1 MDMHFIPKLKIA
13 PAPPPQPDDATPPSG
28 PTIAIVKRIRP
39 QLGGTGLWTDRLF
52 RAAMLLSAIS
62 VIAIVLLIIV
72 ELLSQSQLSLRAF
85 GVKFFSSS
93 NWDPVSGE
101 FGALPFIYGTLVS
114 SFLALA
120 MAVPLGL
127 GVAIFVNEM
136 CPRLLRSPLSYMI
149 ELLAAIPSVIYGLW
163 GIFVL

>member
-13 PAPPPQPDDATPPSG
+13 PVPAPERIEAQEPPTG
-28 PTIAIVKRIRP
+28 PAIFAVKRVRP
-39 QLGGTGLWTDRLF
+39 QLGGTGLWTDRVF
-52 RAAMLLSAIS
+52 RAAMLVSAVS

-85 GVKFFSSS
+85 GLKFFSSS

-127 GVAIFVNEM
+127 GVAIFV
-136 CPRLLRSPLSYMI
+136 
-149 ELLAAIPSVIYGLW
+149 
-163 GIFVL
+163 